1 MPTRDALRDLQE
13 RLAQRLHAV
22 HDPALQASW
31 LAVHA
36 APPDDDALPCGGRL
50 LLPLAQAGEIFP
62 FVQPHPVPHT
72 RPWFL
77 GVAHL
82 RGGLWGA
89 VDLAGFLADFPAGG
103 NAPARAGLPRE
114 GVKVGVTAGANGG
127 ANGGGMAQARLV
139 TLHASLGAGAALR
152 IDRLVGL
159 RGADAWCDTSD
170 PHAEAPGACADA
182 PAFFG
187 PRYTDAD
194 GRTWQ
199 SLDLQAL
206 AREPRFLQPAWTPA
220 PASSPI
226 HDAPRTSPCPSPPSS
241 RS

>member
-1 MPTRDALRDLQE
+1 MSTRDALRDLQE
-13 RLAQRLHAV
+13 RLAQRLHAT
-22 HDPALQASW
+22 HDPARQAGW
-31 LAVHA
+31 LAVIA
-36 APPDDDALPCGGRL
+36 GPPDDDALPCGGRL

-62 FVQPHPVPHT
+62 FVPPHPVPHT

-89 VDLAGFLADFPAGG
+89 VDLAGFLADGVSP
-103 NAPARAGLPRE
+103 RRE
-114 GVKVGVTAGANGG
+114 GPPGAL
-127 ANGGGMAQARLV
+127 AQARLV

-152 IDRLVGL
+152 VDRLVGL
-159 RGADAWCDTSD
+159 RGADAWCDVS
-170 PHAEAPGACADA
+170 HACADA
-182 PAFFG
+182 PGAPAFLG

-194 GRTWQ
+194 GRAWQ

-220 PASSPI
+220 PPSSPI

>member
-89 VDLAGFLADFPAGG
+89 VDLAGFLAEGV
-103 NAPARAGLPRE
+103 APRRERGVAPGRE
-114 GVKVGVTAGANGG
+114 GPPGA
-127 ANGGGMAQARLV
+127 MAQARLV

-159 RGADAWCDTSD
+159 RGADAWCDASD
-170 PHAEAPGACADA
+170 AHDACADASGA

-241 RS
+241 SS